1 MHILRPVLCCDRY
14 FVLEGV
20 RVQNTLSSEIS
31 SESAETR
38 TFVFS
43 AEIQSKRSILTYLLK
58 KVCLSY
64 ARVRNTVNSS

>member
-1 MHILRPVLCCDRY
+1 MHILRSVLCCDRY

-20 RVQNTLSSEIS
+20 RVQNTLSGEIS

-43 AEIQSKRSILTYLLK
+43 AEIQRGLFIRISLK
-58 KVCLSY
+58 KCACLTLEFEI
-64 ARVRNTVNSS
+64 R

>member
-14 FVLEGV
+14 LVLGGV
-20 RVQNTLSSEIS
+20 RVQNMLSGEIS

-43 AEIQSKRSILTYLLK
+43 AEIQSKRSILMHLL
-58 KVCLSY
+58 
-64 ARVRNTVNSS
+64 

>member
-14 FVLEGV
+14 FVLGGV
-20 RVQNTLSSEIS
+20 RVQNTLSGEIS

-43 AEIQSKRSILTYLLK
+43 AEIQSKRSILMYLL
-58 KVCLSY
+58 
-64 ARVRNTVNSS
+64 